1 VDEKASA
8 NGRAKGNSPA
18 RQRWVCAEMFS
29 KQRNIGVITGGE
41 KEEFDKR
48 RRAAVSWSPGAGR
61 RCRWG
66 RVIDADAESGSF
78 SQAARGGP
86 SLERVLTMEPETALE
101 AGKRP
106 RALPDGESSEERV
119 LRRRVY
125 AATFGGHGPETR
137 TGGLGEDGWM
147 ACGRYGRLDALAGGG
162 IGGRE
167 MVLVLM
173 DIREQAAAATSSVRG
188 ASRNR
193 VCHIHSRQH
202 NGESRMRRTHR
213 HDSAWRQWSRLQKP
227 LKPSKPSPKAW
238 KTQRTLSEPCGRPSA
253 SLHQSSICPQQT
265 GPPSPHITHTNAP
278 VRRDGGPAS
287 L

>member
-1 VDEKASA
+1 MVEQRAIHQHVSGGFVRRCSASSGTSA
-8 NGRAKGNSPA
+8 S
-18 RQRWVCAEMFS
+18 S
-29 KQRNIGVITGGE
+29 LGGG

-106 RALPDGESSEERV
+106 RALPDGESSEGRV

-137 TGGLGEDGWM
+137 TGGLGEENGWM
-147 ACGRYGRLDALAGGG
+147 ACGRYGRLDALAGG
-162 IGGRE
+162 
-167 MVLVLM
+167 
-173 DIREQAAAATSSVRG
+173 D
-188 ASRNR
+188 
-193 VCHIHSRQH
+193 
-202 NGESRMRRTHR
+202 
-213 HDSAWRQWSRLQKP
+213 WRP
-227 LKPSKPSPKAW
+227 
-238 KTQRTLSEPCGRPSA
+238 
-253 SLHQSSICPQQT
+253 
-265 GPPSPHITHTNAP
+265 
-278 VRRDGGPAS
+278 RDGVGVDGYQRAS
-287 L
+287 SSSNKQRARG